1 MTSDMRPES
10 ETLFNMIIEK
20 YGYILNDMQLKAV
33 KESVDELVENAEA
46 LRKIKLDSRDEP
58 FSVFT
63 PYIDEQDGTYDT

>member
-20 YGYILNDMQLKAV
+20 YGDILNDMQLKAV

-63 PYIDEQDGTYDT
+63 PYIDEQDGTNDT

>member
-20 YGYILNDMQLKAV
+20 YGDILNDMQLKAV

-46 LRKIKLDSRDEP
+46 LRKIKLDIRDEP

>member
-10 ETLFNMIIEK
+10 ETLFNMIKEK
-20 YGYILNDMQLKAV
+20 YGFILNDMQLKAV
-33 KESVDELVENAEA
+33 KESVDELVENAEV
-46 LRKIKLDSRDEP
+46 LRKIKLDNRDEP

>member
-20 YGYILNDMQLKAV
+20 YGDILNDMQLKAV
-33 KESVDELVENAEA
+33 KGSVDELVENAEA

>member
-20 YGYILNDMQLKAV
+20 YGYILNDVQLKAV

>member
-20 YGYILNDMQLKAV
+20 YGDILNDMQLEAV

>member
-20 YGYILNDMQLKAV
+20 YGDILNDMQLKAV
-33 KESVDELVENAEA
+33 KESVDELVENAEV

>member
-10 ETLFNMIIEK
+10 ETLINMIIEK
-20 YGYILNDMQLKAV
+20 YGDILNDMQLKAV

>member
-20 YGYILNDMQLKAV
+20 YGDILNDIQLKAV

>member
-20 YGYILNDMQLKAV
+20 YGDILNDMQLKAV
-33 KESVDELVENAEA
+33 KESVYELVENAEA

>member
-20 YGYILNDMQLKAV
+20 YGDILNDMQLKAV

-63 PYIDEQDGTYDT
+63 PYMDKQDGIYDT

>member
-20 YGYILNDMQLKAV
+20 YGVILNDMQLKAV
-33 KESVDELVENAEA
+33 KESVDELVENAEV

>member
-20 YGYILNDMQLKAV
+20 YGDILNDMQLKAV

-46 LRKIKLDSRDEP
+46 LRKIKLDSRDDP

>member
-20 YGYILNDMQLKAV
+20 YGDILNDMQLKAV
-33 KESVDELVENAEA
+33 KESVDELVENSEA
-46 LRKIKLDSRDEP
+46 LRKIKLDSRDET

>member
-20 YGYILNDMQLKAV
+20 YGDILNDMQLKAV
-33 KESVDELVENAEA
+33 KESVNELVENAEA

>member
-20 YGYILNDMQLKAV
+20 YGDILNDMQLKAV
-33 KESVDELVENAEA
+33 KESVDELVENAEV
-46 LRKIKLDSRDEP
+46 LRKIKLDNRDEP

>member
-20 YGYILNDMQLKAV
+20 YGDILNDMQLKAV

-46 LRKIKLDSRDEP
+46 LRKIKLDIRDEP
-58 FSVFT
+58 F
-63 PYIDEQDGTYDT
+63 PILPIH

>member
-20 YGYILNDMQLKAV
+20 YGAILNDMQLKAV

>member
-1 MTSDMRPES
+1 MRSDMGSES

-20 YGYILNDMQLKAV
+20 YGDILNDMQLKAV
-33 KESVDELVENAEA
+33 KESVDELVENAEV

>member
-20 YGYILNDMQLKAV
+20 YGDILNDMQLKAV

-46 LRKIKLDSRDEP
+46 LRTIKLDSRDEP

>member
-1 MTSDMRPES
+1 MTPDMRPES

-20 YGYILNDMQLKAV
+20 YGDILNDMQLKAV

>member
-20 YGYILNDMQLKAV
+20 YGDILNDRQLKAV

-63 PYIDEQDGTYDT
+63 PYVDEQDGIYDT

>member
-10 ETLFNMIIEK
+10 EKLFNMIKEK

-33 KESVDELVENAEA
+33 KESVDELVENAEV

>member
-20 YGYILNDMQLKAV
+20 YGDILNDMQLKAV

>member
-10 ETLFNMIIEK
+10 ETLFDMIIEK
-20 YGYILNDMQLKAV
+20 YGDILNDMQLKAV
-33 KESVDELVENAEA
+33 KESVDELVENAEV